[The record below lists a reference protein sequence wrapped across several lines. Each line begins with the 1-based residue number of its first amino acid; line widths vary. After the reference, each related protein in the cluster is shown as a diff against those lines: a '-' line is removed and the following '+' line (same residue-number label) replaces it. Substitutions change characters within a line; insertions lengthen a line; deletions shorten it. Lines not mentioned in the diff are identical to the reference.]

1 LFPSLR
7 DRGKGLPR
15 SSGIRRAN
23 IAARKQTR
31 ICPMPLLHVDNITR
45 SFGST
50 RALSGAHFSIERGE
64 IVALMG
70 ANGAGKS
77 TLVKIVSG
85 VLAADGGTIS
95 LNGRTFS
102 PKTPS
107 EAAKAGVVTV
117 HQSTDLVGAA
127 GLTVADALLLHR
139 FAEGSTPFFLS
150 RASVRREARA
160 MLDAAG
166 FSLPLDRDFGDLTAA
181 DRQLVAIARALAD
194 KAEVLILDEPTA
206 SLSTDESRRLFDIL
220 LTLRAQGL
228 AILYISHRTADLE
241 SIADRALVMRGG
253 RIVGSFNRP
262 IDFSSAIETMIG
274 RRLEAARPDA
284 RPATG
289 SAIFEM
295 HGIRLLPSSKPF
307 DLTLHE
313 GEVVAITGVLGAGKS
328 RLLSSIFGI
337 RDVAD
342 GAMQLDGKPYRPKSP
357 VEAIAAGVAMAA
369 EDRHRSSLM
378 PAAWPGNSLAAT
390 ISLPHL
396 AKWYPSGLLFGGR
409 ERREAEQAISRL
421 GIKAAGPL
429 ASIWSLSGGNQQK
442 TVIARWEAEPS
453 RLLLLDEPFQ
463 GVDVGARHDIIQAI
477 RARTDRA
484 TLIATSDPEE
494 AYEVA
499 DRILT
504 IEHHTLLR
512 DLIDDASSS
521 SRQELSA

>member
-1 LFPSLR
+1 
-7 DRGKGLPR
+7 
-15 SSGIRRAN
+15 
-23 IAARKQTR
+23 
-31 ICPMPLLHVDNITR
+31 MPLLQVDNITR

-95 LNGRTFS
+95 LNGRPFS

-166 FSLPLDRDFGDLTAA
+166 FSLSLHRDFGDLTAA
-181 DRQLVAIARALAD
+181 DRQLVAIARALGN
-194 KAEVLILDEPTA
+194 KAELLILDEPTA
-206 SLSTDESRRLFDIL
+206 SLSADESRRLFDIL
-220 LTLRAQGL
+220 LNLRAQGL

-241 SIADRALVMRGG
+241 AIADRALVMRGG

-284 RPATG
+284 RPVTG
-289 SAIFEM
+289 SAVFEM
-295 HGIRLLPSSKPF
+295 TDIRLLPSSKPF

-328 RLLSSIFGI
+328 RLLSAIFGV
-337 RDVAD
+337 RDLAD

-357 VEAIAAGVAMAA
+357 GEAIAAGVAMAA

-396 AKWYPSGLLFGGR
+396 AKWYPSGLLFGSR

-421 GIKAAGPL
+421 GIKAPGPL
-429 ASIWSLSGGNQQK
+429 ASIWTLSGGNQQK

-504 IEHHTLLR
+504 IDHHSLLP
-512 DLIDDASSS
+512 DLVDIASSPAP
-521 SRQELSA
+521 QEISA

>member
-1 LFPSLR
+1 
-7 DRGKGLPR
+7 
-15 SSGIRRAN
+15 
-23 IAARKQTR
+23 
-31 ICPMPLLHVDNITR
+31 MPLLHVENITR

-50 RALSGAHFSIERGE
+50 RALAGAHFSIDRGE

-77 TLVKIVSG
+77 TLVKILSG
-85 VLAADGGTIS
+85 VFAADGGTIS
-95 LNGRTFS
+95 LSDRPFS
-102 PKTPS
+102 PRTPS

-139 FAEGSTPFFLS
+139 FAERGTPFFVS
-150 RASVRREARA
+150 RASVRRQARA

-181 DRQLVAIARALAD
+181 DRQLVAIARALAN
-194 KAEVLILDEPTA
+194 KADLLILDEPTA
-206 SLSTDESRRLFDIL
+206 SLSADESRRLFDIL

-241 SIADRALVMRGG
+241 AIADRALVMRGG
-253 RIVGSFNRP
+253 RVVGSFTRP

-284 RPATG
+284 CPATG
-289 SAIFEM
+289 PAVLEM
-295 HGIRLLPSSKPF
+295 HDIRLLPASTPF

-328 RLLSSIFGI
+328 RLLSAIFGA
-337 RDVAD
+337 RGFA
-342 GAMQLDGKPYRPKSP
+342 GGEMRLDGRSYRPKSP
-357 VEAIAAGVAMAA
+357 GDAIAAGVAMAA

-396 AKWYPSGLLFGGR
+396 SKWYPHGFLLGGR
-409 ERREAEQAISRL
+409 ERREAEKAISRL

-429 ASIWSLSGGNQQK
+429 ASVWTLSGGNQQK

-504 IEHHTLLR
+504 IDRHTLR
-512 DLIDDASSS
+512 PVVINAASSS
-521 SRQELSA
+521 AVQGLST

>member
-1 LFPSLR
+1 
-7 DRGKGLPR
+7 
-15 SSGIRRAN
+15 
-23 IAARKQTR
+23 
-31 ICPMPLLHVDNITR
+31 MPLLHVDHVTR

-50 RALSGAHFSIERGE
+50 HALSGAHFSIERGE

-95 LNGRTFS
+95 LNGQPFS

-139 FAEGSTPFFLS
+139 FAEGSTSFFLS
-150 RASVRREARA
+150 RASVRRDAQA
-160 MLDAAG
+160 MLAAAG
-166 FSLPLDRDFGDLTAA
+166 FSLPLDADFGDLTAA
-181 DRQLVAIARALAD
+181 DRQLVAIARALANR
-194 KAEVLILDEPTA
+194 AELLILDEPTA
-206 SLSTDESRRLFDIL
+206 SLSADESRRLFDIL
-220 LTLRAQGL
+220 LGLKAQGL

-241 SIADRALVMRGG
+241 AIADRALVMRGG
-253 RIVGSFNRP
+253 RIVGSFHRP

-284 RPATG
+284 RGTTG
-289 SAIFEM
+289 SVVFEM
-295 HGIRLLPSSKPF
+295 RGIRLLQSSAPF
-307 DLTLHE
+307 DLTLRE
-313 GEVVAITGVLGAGKS
+313 GEVVAVTGVLGAGKS
-328 RLLSSIFGI
+328 RLLSAIFGA
-337 RDVAD
+337 RDLAA
-342 GAMQLDGKPYRPKSP
+342 GTMRLDGKPHRPRSP
-357 VEAIAAGVAMAA
+357 AEAIAAGVAMAA

-396 AKWYPSGLLFGGR
+396 AKWYPTGLLFGSR

-421 GIKAAGPL
+421 GIKAGGPL
-429 ASIWSLSGGNQQK
+429 ASIWTLSGGNQQK

-504 IEHHTLLR
+504 IDHHSLLP
-512 DLIDDASSS
+512 DAIETAASP
-521 SRQELSA
+521 RQEFSA

>member
-1 LFPSLR
+1 
-7 DRGKGLPR
+7 
-15 SSGIRRAN
+15 
-23 IAARKQTR
+23 
-31 ICPMPLLHVDNITR
+31 MPLLHVENITR

-50 RALSGAHFSIERGE
+50 RALAGAHFSIDRGE

-77 TLVKIVSG
+77 TLVKILSG

-95 LNGRTFS
+95 LNDRPFS
-102 PKTPS
+102 PRTPS
-107 EAAKAGVVTV
+107 EAAKVGVVTV

-139 FAEGSTPFFLS
+139 FAERGTPFFVS
-150 RASVRREARA
+150 RASVRRQASA

-181 DRQLVAIARALAD
+181 DRQLVAIARALAN
-194 KAEVLILDEPTA
+194 KADLLILDEPTA
-206 SLSTDESRRLFDIL
+206 SLSADESRRLFDIL

-241 SIADRALVMRGG
+241 AIADRALVMRGG
-253 RIVGSFNRP
+253 RVVGSFTHP

-289 SAIFEM
+289 PAVLEM
-295 HGIRLLPSSKPF
+295 HDIRLLPASTPF

-328 RLLSSIFGI
+328 RLLSAIFAARGFAGGEM
-337 RDVAD
+337 R
-342 GAMQLDGKPYRPKSP
+342 LDGRSYRPKSP
-357 VEAIAAGVAMAA
+357 GDAIAAGVAMAA

-396 AKWYPSGLLFGGR
+396 SKWYPHGFLLVGR
-409 ERREAEQAISRL
+409 ERREAEKAISRL

-429 ASIWSLSGGNQQK
+429 ASVWTLSGGNQQK

-504 IEHHTLLR
+504 IDRHTLR
-512 DLIDDASSS
+512 PVIINTASSS
-521 SRQELSA
+521 AVQGLSA